1 MGTGGG
7 VEGGDRGGVEGGD
20 RGRGMGS
27 GCCKVLCCVVQHC
40 QIYCSDRFES
50 KRTSSVNN
58 E

>member
-1 MGTGGG
+1 MRTG
-7 VEGGDRGGVEGGD
+7 GGVEGGD

-40 QIYCSDRFES
+40 QIYCSNRFES